1 MARRQYSKQSTWKKI
16 VSKIQ
21 GSGFLPAFFVF
32 TIIGALYVLTRM
44 KGIEQD
50 YKYNDLAKRI
60 DIQKIQN
67 KELKAKKAR
76 ELSVKN
82 LKAYAKK
89 FELQEPDEK
98 HIIVVPNK

>member
-1 MARRQYSKQSTWKKI
+1 MARRHYSKPSRWKKL
-16 VSKIQ
+16 VTKFKDSR
-21 GSGFLPAFFVF
+21 FLPAFFIF
-32 TIIGALYVLTRM
+32 TIIGALFVLTRM

-50 YKYNDLAKRI
+50 YKYNELAKRL

-89 FELQEPDEK
+89 FKLQEPDEK
-98 HIIVVPNK
+98 HIIVVPTK

>member
-1 MARRQYSKQSTWKKI
+1 M
-16 VSKIQ
+16 
-21 GSGFLPAFFVF
+21 PAFFAF

-50 YKYNDLAKRI
+50 YKYNDIAKRI

-89 FELQEPDEK
+89 FKLQEPDEK
-98 HIIVVPNK
+98 HIIVVPGK

>member
-1 MARRQYSKQSTWKKI
+1 MARRHYSKQSPGKKLI
-16 VSKIQ
+16 AKLKSSPFMPV
-21 GSGFLPAFFVF
+21 FFVF
-32 TIIGALYVLTRM
+32 TIIGALYVFTRM

-60 DIQKIQN
+60 DVQKIQN

-89 FELQEPDEK
+89 YNLQEPDEK
-98 HIIVVPNK
+98 HIIVVPKK

>member
-1 MARRQYSKQSTWKKI
+1 LARRKTSNQSAWKKLG
-16 VSKIQ
+16 VKLQTSRFMPV
-21 GSGFLPAFFVF
+21 FLAFAL
-32 TIIGALYVLTRM
+32 IGALFVLTRM

-50 YKYNDLAKRI
+50 YKYNDIAKRI
-60 DIQKIQN
+60 EVQKIQN

-89 FELQEPDEK
+89 FSLQEPDEK
-98 HIIVVPNK
+98 HIIVIPNK